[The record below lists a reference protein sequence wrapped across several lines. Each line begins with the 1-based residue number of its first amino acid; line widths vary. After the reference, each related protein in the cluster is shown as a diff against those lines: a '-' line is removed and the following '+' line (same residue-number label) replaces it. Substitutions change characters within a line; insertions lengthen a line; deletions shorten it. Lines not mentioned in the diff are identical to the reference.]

1 MLCKYNLFMFSQLA
15 AEIYNK
21 IDSGTD
27 EVDDTQIVV
36 KNIPPFPYRIAKA
49 LDPNIYRNTDFDIW
63 HEIRRGSRNLFLSK
77 CIIIS
82 KEENK
87 SLDIF

>member
-1 MLCKYNLFMFSQLA
+1 MIHTCNFIMFSQLT

-21 IDSGTD
+21 VGSENAND
-27 EVDDTQIVV
+27 EVDDVHGII

-63 HEIRRGSRNLFLSK
+63 HEIRRGNKNLLLK
-77 CIIIS
+77 MR
-82 KEENK
+82 
-87 SLDIF
+87 D

>member
-1 MLCKYNLFMFSQLA
+1 MFSQLA

-21 IDSGTD
+21 ADGGNE
-27 EVDDTQIVV
+27 EVDDVQVAL

-63 HEIRRGSRNLFLSK
+63 HEIRRG
-77 CIIIS
+77 
-82 KEENK
+82 NK
-87 SLDIF
+87 VVGICGSAPLAKGNNAPFNIFQK

>member
-1 MLCKYNLFMFSQLA
+1 MSLIRGSKCYCRFNLFMFSQLA

-21 IDSGTD
+21 IDNGTD
-27 EVDDTQIVV
+27 EVDDARAII

-63 HEIRRGSRNLFLSK
+63 HEIRRG
-77 CIIIS
+77 
-82 KEENK
+82 NK
-87 SLDIF
+87 N